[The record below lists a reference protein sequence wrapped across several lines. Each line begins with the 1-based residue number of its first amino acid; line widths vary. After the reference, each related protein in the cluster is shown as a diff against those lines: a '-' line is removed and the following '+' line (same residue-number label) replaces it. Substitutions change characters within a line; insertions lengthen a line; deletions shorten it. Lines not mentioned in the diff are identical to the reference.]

1 MGTYKENKTEFAPV
15 LHYFREIAKIPRG
28 SGNEAA
34 ISAYV
39 EAFARERGYFCR
51 RDEANNVFIR
61 RDAAPDTQSMSRLY
75 CRVTWIWCARQT
87 QVSGTIF

>member
-1 MGTYKENKTEFAPV
+1 MGTYKENKAVFAPV

-28 SGNEAA
+28 SGNEEA

-61 RDAAPDTQSMSRLY
+61 REAAAGYAEHAPVVLQGHMDMV
-75 CRVTWIWCARQT
+75 C
-87 QVSGTIF
+87 

>member
-1 MGTYKENKTEFAPV
+1 MGTYQENKTVFAPV
-15 LHYFREIAKIPRG
+15 LYYFREISKIPRG

-39 EAFARERGYFCR
+39 EAFAQERGFFCR

-61 RDAAPDTQSMSRLY
+61 RPAAPGYEEHMPVVLQGHMDRSEER
-75 CRVTWIWCARQT
+75 R
-87 QVSGTIF
+87 